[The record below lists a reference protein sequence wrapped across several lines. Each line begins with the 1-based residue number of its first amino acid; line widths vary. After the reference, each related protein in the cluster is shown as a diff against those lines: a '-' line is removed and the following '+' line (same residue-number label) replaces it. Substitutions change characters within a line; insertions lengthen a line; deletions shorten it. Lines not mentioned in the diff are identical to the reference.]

1 LHLPL
6 VSGHLLLFFVLFFSS
21 KQSTTFKGHLIFE
34 IEPNFFKNLD
44 SFCFKFKKKMIQ
56 CQTRWNHHARAIKK
70 ERESKDKSNDKALAL
85 P

>member
-1 LHLPL
+1 
-6 VSGHLLLFFVLFFSS
+6 
-21 KQSTTFKGHLIFE
+21 
-34 IEPNFFKNLD
+34 
-44 SFCFKFKKKMIQ
+44 MIQ